1 MKVAIIED
9 EHFSAT
15 SLKRMVSKIDATI
28 DVVKV
33 LSSVEASVE
42 WLNTHPDVDLLF
54 VDIHLEDRNSFDIFS
69 ELDVSTPIVFTT
81 AYDQYAL
88 QAFKLKSIDYLLKPI
103 DADELSKSIE
113 KYRSFFENPKVELS
127 NLIVRTE
134 PKSRFLVKLG
144 SQLLSV
150 LAKDV
155 AYFKSDQ
162 KLLFLINKE
171 GKKYVLDVT
180 LDQVQSQ
187 LDASSFFRIN
197 RNTIVAF
204 DCIDKIHTYFNGR
217 LKLELNPPYP
227 EETIVSRERVQDF
240 KAWLGM

>member
-9 EHFSAT
+9 EHFSANR
-15 SLKRMVSKIDATI
+15 LKRMLTKIDDSI
-28 DVVKV
+28 NVVKV
-33 LSSVEASVE
+33 LSSVEGSID
-42 WLNTHPDVDLLF
+42 WLSKHPDVDLLF

-69 ELDVSTPIVFTT
+69 GLDISTPIVFTT

-103 DADELSKSIE
+103 DADELARSIE
-113 KYRSFFENPKVELS
+113 KYRLFFENPKVELGGS
-127 NLIVRTE
+127 IVSSE

-155 AYFKSDQ
+155 AYFKSEQ
-162 KLLFLINKE
+162 KLLFLINNE

-180 LDQVQSQ
+180 LDQIQSQ
-187 LDASSFFRIN
+187 LDASSFFRVN

-204 DCIDKIHTYFNGR
+204 DCIDKIHVYFNGR

-240 KAWLGM
+240 KTWLGM

>member
-9 EHFSAT
+9 EHFSANR
-15 SLKRMVSKIDATI
+15 LKRMLAKIDSSI
-28 DVVKV
+28 NVVRV

-42 WLNTHPDVDLLF
+42 WLSTHPDVDLLF

-69 ELDVSTPIVFTT
+69 ELGISTPIVFTT

-113 KYRSFFENPKVELS
+113 KYRLFFENPKVELS
-127 NLIVRTE
+127 SSNVNVE

-155 AYFKSDQ
+155 AYFKSEQ

-171 GKKYVLDVT
+171 GKKYVLDVAM
-180 LDQVQSQ
+180 DQVQSQ

>member
-9 EHFSAT
+9 EHFSAAR
-15 SLKRMVSKIDATI
+15 LKRMLAKIDSSI
-28 DVVKV
+28 DVVRV

-42 WLNTHPDVDLLF
+42 WLSTHPDVDILF

-88 QAFKLKSIDYLLKPI
+88 KAFKLKSIDYLLKPI

-113 KYRSFFENPKVELS
+113 KYRSFFEDPKVELS
-127 NLIVRTE
+127 SSIVRTE

-150 LAKDV
+150 LAKEV
-155 AYFKSDQ
+155 AYFKSEQ

-180 LDQVQSQ
+180 MDQVQSQ